1 MVRQPPY
8 MFGTTQ
14 VEVYLKLNS
23 VYYIV
28 PSLYNRKQRGVYS
41 EVQYSNVQC
50 VEYSYVYCSAV
61 QYSIMQFSTVHPAE
75 HSQRDTLYELILL
88 HNTSYLPSVTY
99 LQATT
104 TSQSSPRMTSSWEAT
119 LRY

>member
-41 EVQYSNVQC
+41 EVKYDIVSYSALNTATYSAVQ
-50 VEYSYVYCSAV
+50 CSAV
-61 QYSIMQFSTVHPAE
+61 
-75 HSQRDTLYELILL
+75 LYNAI
-88 HNTSYLPSVTY
+88 
-99 LQATT
+99 
-104 TSQSSPRMTSSWEAT
+104 
-119 LRY
+119 